1 MALSVGIYI
10 HLQKQCEMDHNTKFN
25 KNLKFGIV
33 DHLGTL
39 WLKRWLKTP
48 KKSICHF
55 RHMWVWK
62 FLCNCVRKRAC
73 EFLKLLLISQIRKI
87 RLNLWA
93 KAESFYYINY
103 KWSVI
108 TSKASQIFSEMKT

>member
-10 HLQKQCEMDHNTKFN
+10 SLQKQCEMDHNTKFN

-48 KKSICHF
+48 KKSTFHPS
-55 RHMWVWK
+55 
-62 FLCNCVRKRAC
+62 N
-73 EFLKLLLISQIRKI
+73 
-87 RLNLWA
+87 NLSFQAGVDMEVFVQSSAEMCLRIFEMITDFA
-93 KAESFYYINY
+93 KSD
-103 KWSVI
+103 
-108 TSKASQIFSEMKT
+108 